1 MSTSMLPRHE
11 QFIRERQYLNN
22 VTPATVSWY
31 RHCFRWL
38 PTEEPTQR
46 HLNDMVLRMRESGNK
61 ITGCNSVIRCI
72 NTYCHWLTGTDRS
85 CGAGCTHPR
94 LSKLREPRTVLPT
107 FTEEQ
112 VKLLVRYRPPVRNQH
127 QRKLH
132 LLVLFLFDTGARIT
146 EALTLHVQDI
156 DFNNLLVTLDGKGRK
171 QRIVPFSPE
180 LRRPLFRWIQDQK
193 LKSSDR
199 AFGTSVGTLWSRHNV
214 LRNIKT
220 LCSHLGF
227 EPPARTTH
235 ALRHTYATNYLR
247 RGGNVFL
254 LQRSLG
260 HNDLSTTRAYIHMET
275 ADLTTMHHKVS
286 LLSDR

>member
-1 MSTSMLPRHE
+1 MSTLILPRYE
-11 QFIRERQYLNN
+11 QFIREKQFLNN
-22 VTPATVSWY
+22 VTPATISWY

-38 PTEEPTQR
+38 TTEEPTQR
-46 HLNDMVLRMRESGNK
+46 DLNDMVLRMRESGNK

-85 CGAGCTHPR
+85 CGAACTHPR
-94 LSKLREPRTVLPT
+94 LSKLREPKTVLPT

-112 VKLLVRYRPPVRNQH
+112 VRLLILWKPKTTH
-127 QRKLH
+127 ERKLH
-132 LLVLFLFDTGARIT
+132 LLVLFLFDVGARTT
-146 EALTLHVQDI
+146 EALTLRVEDV
-156 DFNNLLVTLDGKGRK
+156 DFSNLLVTLDGKGRK

-180 LRRPLFRWIQDQK
+180 LRRSLYRWMQDRK
-193 LKSSDR
+193 LQPSDR
-199 AFGTSVGTLWSRHNV
+199 VFGTSVATLWSRHNV

-220 LCSHLGF
+220 LCGQLGF

-235 ALRHTYATNYLR
+235 DLRHTYATNYLR

-275 ADLTTMHHKVS
+275 ADLQAMHSMVS
-286 LLSDR
+286 LLSN